1 MGFWL
6 LCFHC
11 FMAKT
16 YFLNEDRG
24 GYFEIILSIIPLTLK
39 KHFFRD
45 YRLIRIKLF
54 AISSLKNALDLFLNF

>member
-1 MGFWL
+1 M
-6 LCFHC
+6 LCFRC

-16 YFLNEDRG
+16 YFLNERIG

-39 KHFFRD
+39 KRFFRD